1 MCRKMGGEFFNLSI
15 ELRYRALSMNNHVSR
30 VMRPLQEILS
40 YLTLPPPTPLGKGR
54 SYAPRHF
61 VMRLN
66 AWKMCRCYIRMFF
79 RSGRGSIAW
88 NCLVDVR
95 VGDSILACRSHG
107 STKVMELV
115 CGSQCLF
122 GNIYVEGAATMG
134 RDVTVRGLRSLIRR
148 VRLSFVPLG
157 RKRYSDVG
165 TAAGLGVADWHYG
178 E

>member
-1 MCRKMGGEFFNLSI
+1 M
-15 ELRYRALSMNNHVSR
+15 
-30 VMRPLQEILS
+30 
-40 YLTLPPPTPLGKGR
+40 
-54 SYAPRHF
+54 
-61 VMRLN
+61 
-66 AWKMCRCYIRMFF
+66 
-79 RSGRGSIAW
+79 
-88 NCLVDVR
+88 R

-107 STKVMELV
+107 PTKVLELV